1 MERITFCASCGE
13 ANPFKAVRCAA
24 CDAPL
29 RHVRDWRA
37 VLAKIPR
44 PSPLGVLVS
53 AAVLAVLVALGTY
66 VLLR

>member
-13 ANPFKAVRCAA
+13 ANPIKAVRCGS

-29 RHVRDWRA
+29 RHVRDWKA
-37 VLAKIPR
+37 VLARVPR

-53 AAVLAVLVALGTY
+53 VAVLAVLVALGTY
-66 VLLR
+66 VFLR